1 ECADAPT
8 CRKKGCTMV
17 VADYDPNLIIAYK
30 CDLCGKSNTICFE
43 CHPGPMT
50 NDQADAPRLKR
61 RKRELVE
68 AAEKSA
74 GAEEEHAA
82 EDEQAQASSS
92 DTTPPPRSFKE
103 EASLTPPTT
112 AHLGRVEVEDSPKRL
127 RRAPRMASREPS
139 DDVQGRKALLPQ
151 GALDIYAGPMARYQP
166 ARRPAPAASG
176 GALLEVLAM
185 PLHLTTEELRKTGE
199 GILHA
204 AWRNDVVSK
213 QTISNHLGLQLNGM
227 RLRNGKQTSRCSSVA
242 RGGRVDN
249 WLVWERTAGAQAP
262 SASSGKMVG
271 ALLLRRQAPKD
282 HRSKG
287 AISIDYVSA
296 QRSAGGKGWPMVQA
310 AEAICRGEGMR
321 DLWSA
326 ADLSQDGG
334 ASWDGKRDGSALAAH
349 RRWGF
354 SASSAAEWKAIG
366 LELYDEQRCR
376 VAYMR
381 KALHPWADAPAAPGE
396 PWGSDRPGARRRG
409 CEQPRARGATAPSDP
424 AASAGQVPPQV
435 AGAAAAASLG
445 APLAAPSPAGLASP
459 WASSA
464 AGVSPRSATG
474 VATPLAPAV
483 DVASPRAAG
492 GLATPFG
499 AAGPAAP
506 GQARSPGTLRSPA
519 ARAATAGSPAARVPP
534 VASRGKSGGQPR
546 AEPNEERLQ
555 KEIERCRKLQEIDQ
569 FLEELQHQQQAQ
581 HEQAP
586 AAGPTPPLGSSEGA
600 GGASAGAQP
609 AGGPLGNLRALLGV
623 RRPEGAA

>member
-1 ECADAPT
+1 MASPDLGTSATREHADAPT
-8 CRKKGCTMV
+8 CRRKGCQMG

-30 CDLCGKSNTICFE
+30 CDLCGKSNTISWRCEACDHDICFE

-50 NDQADAPRLKR
+50 HDQADAPRLKR

-68 AAEKSA
+68 AAASA
-74 GAEEEHAA
+74 GAEEEQAA
-82 EDEQAQASSS
+82 EEEQIQVPSS
-92 DTTPPPRSFKE
+92 DTTPPPRTSKE
-103 EASLTPPTT
+103 EASTTPPTT
-112 AHLGRVEVEDSPKRL
+112 AHLGRVEVEDSPRRL
-127 RRAPRMASREPS
+127 QGAPRIASRRPP
-139 DDVQGRKALLPQ
+139 DDAPGRRALLPW
-151 GALDIYAGPMARYQP
+151 GALDIYVGPMAQYQP
-166 ARRPAPAASG
+166 AWGPAPAAGG

-185 PLHLTTEELRKTGE
+185 PLHLATEELRKTSE

-204 AWRNDVVSK
+204 AWRDDDVSK
-213 QTISNHLGLQLNGM
+213 QTISSHLGLQLNGM

-242 RGGRVDN
+242 RGGRVDK
-249 WLVWERTAGAQAP
+249 WLVWERTAGAPAP
-262 SASSGKMVG
+262 SASSGRMVG
-271 ALLLRRQAPKD
+271 ALLLRRQVPKD

-310 AEAICRGEGMR
+310 AEAICRGEGFR

-334 ASWDGKRDGSALAAH
+334 ANWDGKRDGSALAAH

-354 SASSAAEWKAIG
+354 SASSAAEWKATG

-381 KALHPWADAPAAPGE
+381 KALHPWADAPAAL
-396 PWGSDRPGARRRG
+396 G
-409 CEQPRARGATAPSDP
+409 CEQPRARAAAAPSDP
-424 AASAGQVPPQV
+424 AAGSRQVPPRV
-435 AGAAAAASLG
+435 AGAVAAASPG
-445 APLAAPSPAGLASP
+445 APPAAPSPAGVASP
-459 WASSA
+459 RAPST

-483 DVASPRAAG
+483 GVASPRAAG

-506 GQARSPGTLRSPA
+506 GQARSPATALLSSA

-534 VASRGKSGGQPR
+534 LASGGEAGGQPR
-546 AEPNEERLQ
+546 AEPYEERLQ

-569 FLEELQHQQQAQ
+569 FLEELQHQEQAQ
-581 HEQAP
+581 HEQAL
-586 AAGPTPPLGSSEGA
+586 AAGPARAPSQREGTL
-600 GGASAGAQP
+600 Q
-609 AGGPLGNLRALLGV
+609 NLRALLGV
-623 RRPEGAA
+623 RRP